1 MTMRHIYAR
10 IFIPEPHNQIELAM
24 IRETVSRPLIGK
36 MRMQF
41 WRDAIQSIA
50 QNKPMKHP
58 IAIALHEASQKANL
72 STYHLKRMVDARD
85 EDLDRDSYM
94 TLDSVTQY
102 AESTS
107 STLMYLLLNLL
118 HQGASDTNT
127 HAASHV
133 GIAHSFTTLLRGL
146 PFHASKRR
154 LIIPVEITAKHQ
166 VRQEEV
172 FRMGSDAAGIDDAVF
187 EFATVANDNL
197 LTARDKFKDSGVSA
211 EAMPAF
217 LLAVPVA
224 SYLSRLEA
232 VNFNAFVPKLQ
243 AKDWKLPFNIWRASH
258 DVLLLIFIQLDDP
271 AALSATSKRFHA
283 ISKESYTRA
292 LYFVTRYGHQH
303 AMYWAL
309 GRGKLVDK
317 QTLDDPLVLDF
328 PLALSYE
335 PRLLPLAVANGFR
348 IDVKYRDFIFR
359 KVFEKPAVVR
369 EGRDDNII
377 KMVGDLQ
384 RLDPIRTVAAEV
396 CMEAKINEQGYT
408 ALRRLDASRK
418 LPYSLSS
425 LVSAL
430 IKLFSNTRS
439 VTFPKTISLIQSLH
453 MDFPNHSDPKIRHVL
468 LLTVFCSPTN
478 MQWSDEAHSTLM
490 PKLLDKLVELH
501 LIRDTSSTGGLSST
515 SKVREHGH
523 EQPPKM
529 LSRDELVEV
538 LLSPFTENERSCI
551 AYARDPLGMDLK
563 EWEVVQLKGDVAVR
577 CLPISSKGK
586 MLKRLCE
593 DKRIER
599 RVAEAMKQHAIRL
612 EDLPD
617 SFAPECATYRANL
630 GASLPVIGMDLYGF
644 VPLWATHTEEDESE
658 TEVKTED
665 DKNTSGLSGSSVQ
678 KSIFTTANCNLGTIS
693 QDTLTARL
701 DRDESGTRWNRRRW
715 WSHNHGIHSMPSE
728 LEAKLPYPAS
738 PRHVA
743 EHILEHFKSH
753 SRPTAIMMTHCA
765 LGQYID
771 ENVPIT
777 LFHFKVL
784 ARLGRQPCWKF
795 WHKVESQAFYFS
807 EDDYLPRESTKPPS
821 SGKMSINTLCN
832 PDPIKP
838 ERQTTPGTPL
848 GSEEGFLLSGRPRR
862 MAASATRSYKIPTE
876 SDEETVDEMD
886 FSPALRRVKGK
897 GKGKAVE
904 RTPPVQSE
912 STSLHLWT
920 KHLGLLLKE
929 EEKKWKERK
938 RLAERDEFGRPKER
952 IFKTEFMRSLASR
965 IASFRERDRAST
977 PVPVVEDD
985 SDEEYVQRPAAKT
998 KRKLQHTR
1006 WSDRED
1012 RTPFKRFKT
1021 GTD

>member
-1 MTMRHIYAR
+1 MLTHI
-10 IFIPEPHNQIELAM
+10 FHL
-24 IRETVSRPLIGK
+24 
-36 MRMQF
+36 
-41 WRDAIQSIA
+41 QS
-50 QNKPMKHP
+50 
-58 IAIALHEASQKANL
+58 
-72 STYHLKRMVDARD
+72 D
-85 EDLDRDSYM
+85 
-94 TLDSVTQY
+94 
-102 AESTS
+102 
-107 STLMYLLLNLL
+107 
-118 HQGASDTNT
+118 
-127 HAASHV
+127 
-133 GIAHSFTTLLRGL
+133 
-146 PFHASKRR
+146 
-154 LIIPVEITAKHQ
+154 
-166 VRQEEV
+166 
-172 FRMGSDAAGIDDAVF
+172 
-187 EFATVANDNL
+187 
-197 LTARDKFKDSGVSA
+197 
-211 EAMPAF
+211 
-217 LLAVPVA
+217 
-224 SYLSRLEA
+224 
-232 VNFNAFVPKLQ
+232 
-243 AKDWKLPFNIWRASH
+243 

-271 AALSATSKRFHA
+271 AALSATSKRFRR

-292 LYFVTRYGHQH
+292 LYFITRYGHQH

-317 QTLDDPLVLDF
+317 QMLDIMVNNGAHISRYLIQCMMQYRGHSAPHSFIKRQWSHSLSFESVLHLLNIAQQRLGYKVLDWSKNSDDGAVFRQWLVDKKSPGGRVRVAWEVIQEMFQIYGFIPFCPKDPLVLDF

-384 RLDPIRTVAAEV
+384 RLDPIMFVSRTVAAEV
-396 CMEAKINEQGYT
+396 CMEAKINEQGYA
-408 ALRRLDASRK
+408 ALRRLDVAKK

-453 MDFPNHSDPKIRHVL
+453 TDFPNYNDPKIRHVL

-478 MQWSDEAHSTLM
+478 MQWSDEAHGVLM

-501 LIRDTSSTGGLSST
+501 LIRGTPFTAGSPNPNKAKGND
-515 SKVREHGH
+515 HA
-523 EQPPKM
+523 QPPKT
-529 LSRDELVEV
+529 LSRDELVEA

-551 AYARDPLGMDLK
+551 AYARDPLGMGLND
-563 EWEVVQLKGDVAVR
+563 WEVVQLKGDVAVR

-593 DKRIER
+593 DKRIET
-599 RVAEAMKQHAIRL
+599 RVAEAMKLHAIL
-612 EDLPD
+612 LKNLPD
-617 SFAPECATYRANL
+617 SFSPDCSTYRATL

-644 VPLWATHTEEDESE
+644 VPLWATHTEEDEPE
-658 TEVKTED
+658 TEVKAED
-665 DKNTSGLSGSSVQ
+665 GKNAAGLSGGVQ
-678 KSIFTTANCNLGTIS
+678 KSIFTSVNCNLGTIS

-701 DRDESGTRWNRRRW
+701 DRDESGTRWNRRYTMVVTQSRHTLYTFRTR
-715 WSHNHGIHSMPSE
+715 SQTTIPRKHVC
-728 LEAKLPYPAS
+728 

-743 EHILEHFKSH
+743 EHILEHFKSD
-753 SRPTAIMMTHCA
+753 SRPTAIMMTHCVINGNGQATEIYGEQA

-795 WHKVESQAFYFS
+795 WQKVESQAFYFS
-807 EDDYLPRESTKPPS
+807 EDDYLPPESIKPLS
-821 SGKMSINTLCN
+821 SGKMSIDTLCN

-838 ERQTTPGTPL
+838 ERLRTPDTPV
-848 GSEEGFLLSGRPRR
+848 GSQEGFSLSGRPRR
-862 MAASATRSYKIPTE
+862 MAASVPRSYRIPTE
-876 SDEETVDEMD
+876 SDEEAADETD
-886 FSPALRRVKGK
+886 FSSTVTRWTKGK
-897 GKGKAVE
+897 GKGKATE

-938 RLAERDEFGRPKER
+938 RLAERDEYGRPKER
-952 IFKTEFMRSLASR
+952 VCKTDFMRSLANR
-965 IASFRERDRAST
+965 IVSFRERDRAST
-977 PVPVVEDD
+977 PAPIVEDD
-985 SDEEYVQRPAAKT
+985 SDEEYVQRPTAKT

-1006 WSDRED
+1006 WPDRED
-1012 RTPFKRFKT
+1012 RTPAKRFKT
-1021 GTD
+1021 E